1 MLKKDK
7 PLDQVQ
13 NTPTTE
19 ILVDKRKVQEEPEA
33 NNTLTKVLIIE
44 KLAKEKQIEQWVK
57 NVSRTDLKRKF
68 LEDLTQD
75 IYLKLLSMP
84 DEKIETLYET
94 GELPF
99 FVNRVIM
106 NNINSTTSPYYQK
119 YIKPSLVHDDFKC
132 LNNLPNN

>member
-1 MLKKDK
+1 MLKK
-7 PLDQVQ
+7 
-13 NTPTTE
+13 E
-19 ILVDKRKVQEEPEA
+19 IV
-33 NNTLTKVLIIE
+33 E
-44 KLAKEKQIEQWVK
+44 KLAKEKQVEQWVK

-84 DEKIETLYET
+84 DEKIEQLHET

-119 YIKPSLVHDDFKC
+119 YIKPSLTDDFKC